1 MFQVKRLGAR
11 CHHLSWGRV
20 AAPLVLLALCGGLHA
35 QGLGSIVGTVVDPSG
50 GILAGAKV
58 KITDEATSS
67 ARETTTNLQG
77 YFVLPSLRPAVYSLS
92 VEAQGFATH
101 QQRGIVLQADQTAT
115 VNVNLTI
122 SRAQQSIV
130 VEAAPPQ
137 VDTSTSTL
145 SEVVDRQRVVELPLN
160 GRNAASLA
168 LITAGTVL
176 APATADEGSTKTF
189 PAAVTI
195 SANGSRGNQASFR
208 LDGANNNDAYTNVNQ
223 PFPFP
228 DALQEFSV
236 QTSNYSA
243 RYGGNAGGVV
253 NVVTKSGANDLH
265 GDLFEFNRNAVFN
278 ARDFFAA
285 KRDPLK
291 RNQFGGTL
299 GGPVTIPGFYHG
311 KDKTFFFMGYQGTR
325 LRNTA
330 LGGNTAYFPTQA
342 DLNGDFSAL
351 LSGSNPNNPLGKAI
365 TITDP
370 AAGGTPFPNN
380 QIPVSRFDKAAL
392 ALTKYVPIGTGNG
405 KVTYALPTNTAFD
418 ETLVRLDHAI
428 SDKDRL
434 TGRYFFDRYFNNPFL
449 DATNL
454 VNNQPYTNMP
464 SHNFMLS
471 ETHTFSPTLLNDFRL
486 SVAREVADRGPAGGS
501 INVQDLGVNI
511 YQPPGAKIIE
521 TLNVSGYFQI
531 NMTDPA
537 TFTRDQYGINDA
549 VSWVHGAHSVTFG
562 VDALRA
568 WVMIRNQFHQPG
580 QFGFTADYNGDAMA
594 SFLMGQMRSFL
605 QGNGEFKDN
614 RVNSFGL
621 FIQDDWHAA
630 RKLTINL
637 GLRFDPFF
645 PWKETKGRTEV
656 FDPTAYAQGS
666 VSRVYPGAPP
676 GLLFPGDSGVP
687 EYGLLANWKNFGPRL
702 GFAYDVTGNGK
713 TSIRGGFGLFYDA
726 LQNGIY
732 NNRFVDVT
740 PFSVQVNYTAGV
752 PGPFS
757 NPYLGIVNPFPNPAP
772 VFAPPYQIVTYDTAN
787 GGVYKTPLAMN
798 YNLSIEHQLSTDW
811 LIRMAYVGSQSRH
824 LLDVQELSPAVY
836 SGSLANANARRYFT
850 NYGSIGLASQDAN
863 SGYNSLQLT
872 AQKRFSRG
880 FTVLVNYTWSKSL
893 DDVPYGATATTVGV
907 SAAGGSSWVSPI
919 PWYMPGRHQ
928 FDRGP
933 SEFDHTH
940 RIVNSFVWQLPK
952 LAGAARILQYTVGGW
967 SLNGLVSAQ
976 TGGPMTV
983 VAGKDQSGTATGND
997 RAYYVGGDPYSST
1010 ACGNKAPCISY
1021 LNPAAFTLPPQGSW
1035 GNVGKGALRGP
1046 GMFTYDGA
1054 LTKEFAWHK
1063 ERVKLQ
1069 FRAEFFDLF
1078 NRANFM
1084 NPQVGAGSINGNGL
1098 ASAGPNVSGSGFG
1111 QITADTSNSGASS
1124 VLSPRIGQL
1133 ALKLTF

>member
-1 MFQVKRLGAR
+1 M
-11 CHHLSWGRV
+11 
-20 AAPLVLLALCGGLHA
+20 AAPIVVLALCGGLHA

-50 GILAGAKV
+50 GVLPTAKV
-58 KITDEATSS
+58 KIVDEGTSL

-77 YFVLPSLRPAVYSLS
+77 YYVLPSLRPAVYSLS
-92 VEAQGFATH
+92 VEAPGFANY

-115 VNVNLTI
+115 LNVSMTI
-122 SRAQQSIV
+122 RSAQQTVI
-130 VEAAPPQ
+130 VEAPPPQ

-145 SEVVDRQRVVELPLN
+145 SEVVDRRRMVELPLN

-195 SANGSRGNQASFR
+195 SANGSRQNQASFR

-253 NVVTKSGANDLH
+253 NVVTKSGVNDLH

-285 KRDPLK
+285 SRDPLK

-299 GGPVTIPGFYHG
+299 GGPVTIPGIYRG

-330 LGGNTAYFPTQA
+330 LGGNSAYFPTAA

-351 LSGSNPNNPLGKAI
+351 LTASNPNNPLVKAV

-370 AAGGTPFPNN
+370 TAGGAPFPNN

-392 ALTKYVPIGTGNG
+392 ALTKYVPVGTGNG
-405 KVTYALPTNTAFD
+405 KVSYALPTSTAYD
-418 ETLVRLDHAI
+418 ETLVRLDHSI
-428 SDKDRL
+428 SDKDRF
-434 TGRYFFDRYFNNPFL
+434 TGRYYLDRYFNNPFL
-449 DATNL
+449 DVTNL
-454 VNNQPYTNMP
+454 VNNQPYTDIL
-464 SHNFMLS
+464 SHNFMLG
-471 ETHTFSPTLLNDFRL
+471 ETHTFSASWLNDFRL
-486 SVAREVADRGPAGGS
+486 SIAREVADRGPAGGS
-501 INVQDLGVNI
+501 INAADLGVNI
-511 YQPPGAKIIE
+511 YQPPGARIIE
-521 TLNVSGYFQI
+521 SLNVSGYFSI
-531 NMTDPA
+531 SMTDPA
-537 TFTRDQYGINDA
+537 TFTRDQYGINDS
-549 VSWVHGAHSVTFG
+549 VSWVHGAHSISFG
-562 VDALRA
+562 VDAIRA

-621 FIQDDWHAA
+621 FFQDDWHAT
-630 RKLTINL
+630 RKLTVNL

-656 FDPTAYAQGS
+656 FDPTAYAQGR
-666 VSRVYPGAPP
+666 VSKVYPNAPP
-676 GLLFPGDSGVP
+676 GLLFPGDAGVP
-687 EYGLLANWKNFGPRL
+687 EYGLLANWKNFGPRA

-732 NNRFVDVT
+732 NNRFVDVA

-757 NPYLGIVNPFPNPAP
+757 NPYLGINNPFPNPPA
-772 VFAPPYQIVTYDTAN
+772 VFPTPYQIVTYDTAN
-787 GGVYKTPLAMN
+787 GGVYSTPVSMN
-798 YNLSIEHQLSTDW
+798 YNLSLERQLPRAW
-811 LIRMAYVGSQSRH
+811 LIRMAYVGSQARH
-824 LLDVQELSPAVY
+824 LLDTQELSPAVY
-836 SGSLANANARRYFT
+836 SGSLANANTRRFFT

-872 AQKRFSRG
+872 AQKQFSKG
-880 FTVLVNYTWSKSL
+880 FTVLANYTWSKSI
-893 DDVPYGATATTVGV
+893 DDVPYGASVTTVGV

-919 PWYMPGRHQ
+919 PWYLPGRHQ

-940 RIVNSFVWQLPK
+940 HLVTSFMWQLPK
-952 LAGAARILQYTVGGW
+952 LSGKPAVLRYAFGDW
-967 SLNGLVSAQ
+967 SLNGLLSAQ

-983 VAGKDQSGTATGND
+983 VAGKDQSGTATSND
-997 RAYYVGGDPYSST
+997 RAYYVGGDPYGNT
-1010 ACGNKAPCISY
+1010 ACGSKAPCVSY
-1021 LNPAAFTLPPQGSW
+1021 LNSAAFALPSQGSW

-1054 LTKEFAWHK
+1054 LTKDFDLHK

-1084 NPQVGAGSINGNGL
+1084 NPGVGASSINGNGL
-1098 ASAGPNVSGSGFG
+1098 ASAGPNVSASGFG
-1111 QITADTSNSGASS
+1111 QITADNSNNGASS